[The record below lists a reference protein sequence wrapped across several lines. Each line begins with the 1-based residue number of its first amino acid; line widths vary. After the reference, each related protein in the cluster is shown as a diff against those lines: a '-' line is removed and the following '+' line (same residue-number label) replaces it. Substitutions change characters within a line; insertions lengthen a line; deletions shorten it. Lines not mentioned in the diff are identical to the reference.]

1 MREKSGRS
9 LGEVREFSWNFPFH
23 FQLVLLCI
31 MFCVIESPT
40 PPLVMLLMATYTTPF
55 LKGNEKVEA
64 KPILLATPKP
74 VVVPWE
80 GRGGC

>member
-9 LGEVREFSWNFPFH
+9 LGEVREFSWNFH
-23 FQLVLLCI
+23 FQLVQLFI
-31 MFCVIESPT
+31 MFCIIKNPT
-40 PPLVMLLMATYTTPF
+40 PPLLMLLMATYTTPF

-64 KPILLATPKP
+64 KPILLATSKP